1 MSLRTDGRTQLTALS
16 QALGLKGSEEL
27 GDPALGTLVRRAR
40 SSWVTRLNHLGEEVY
55 IKTYD
60 YPRLSDR
67 LRGALRN
74 TGPFT
79 PSRAAREAAAA
90 NWLAEHGFQGAR
102 VVGLAEFRTLGFVRR
117 AILATAAVAG
127 KPLNHALRDA
137 IPPARA
143 AIGAA
148 LGDFVARLHRLGF
161 RDRNLDLRNLL
172 LVEDGETLRLCKI
185 DSPRF
190 RLVRPGP
197 PVDALAQA
205 DWARL
210 LPQLEPYGLVEVTLH
225 AAAAAGGLGT
235 TEPGTT

>member
-1 MSLRTDGRTQLTALS
+1 MSVRTDGPTQLIPLS
-16 QALGLKGSEEL
+16 QALGLAGPEQL
-27 GDPALGTLVRRAR
+27 GDPGLGTLVRRAR
-40 SSWVTRLNHLGEEVY
+40 SSWVTRVTHSGKEVY

-60 YPRLSDR
+60 YPRVADR

-79 PSRAAREAAAA
+79 PSRARREAEAAA
-90 NWLAEHGFQGAR
+90 WLAQHGFLAAE
-102 VVGLAEFRTLGFVRR
+102 VVGVAEFRTLGFVRR
-117 AILATAAVAG
+117 AILATRAVHGQPLDRLLPEAA
-127 KPLNHALRDA
+127 
-137 IPPARA
+137 PPARA

-148 LGDFVARLHRLGF
+148 LGDFVGRLHRLGF

-172 LVEDGETLRLCKI
+172 LAEEATTLRLCKI
-185 DSPRF
+185 DSPRY

-197 PVDALAQA
+197 ADDALASA

-225 AAAAAGGLGT
+225 AAAAAAAAAS
-235 TEPGTT
+235 